1 MINLRKI
8 NLEEF
13 ENKCLNMYES
23 LFPKEERRKFDSIIT
38 SYLDGIENFYII
50 ELDNKAIGFI
60 TLEHL
65 SNHPYYLEY
74 FGIIKEYQSM
84 GYGTDS
90 IKRLIELVGD
100 EGIIGEIEDINSSE
114 SSRKRL
120 EFYKR
125 LGFVWINHLYD
136 LYTVLYNP
144 ISYNYSEDITKSL
157 FDYYE
162 ANMGIVNLKR
172 NCKVIK

>member
-1 MINLRKI
+1 MIDLRKI
-8 NLEEF
+8 NLDEF

-23 LFPKEERRKFDSIIT
+23 LFPKEERRKIDSIIT
-38 SYLDGIENFYII
+38 SYLDGIEIFYII
-50 ELDNKAIGFI
+50 ELDNKPIGFI
-60 TLEHL
+60 SLEHL

-74 FGIIKEYQSM
+74 FGIIKEYQGM
-84 GYGTDS
+84 GYGTNS
-90 IKRLIELVGD
+90 IKRLIELIGD

-114 SSRKRL
+114 SSRKRV

-125 LGFVWINHLYD
+125 SGFICADHLYD
-136 LYTVLYNP
+136 LYTILYNP